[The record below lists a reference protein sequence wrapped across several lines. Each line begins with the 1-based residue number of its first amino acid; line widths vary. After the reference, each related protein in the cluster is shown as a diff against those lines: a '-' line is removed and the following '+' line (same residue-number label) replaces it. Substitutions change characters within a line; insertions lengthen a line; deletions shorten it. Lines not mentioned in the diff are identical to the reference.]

1 MQLPT
6 VEVHITNIHQ
16 REEYRHHS
24 YISKGAKAV
33 ICGFGVEGYALAIH
47 GPRVADRRK
56 GEMISL
62 RSRATRLSEQE
73 LIRELA
79 KLLDE
84 TGLTEIEV
92 EREGVR
98 VRVARQAVTHVVAGS
113 ARMFRRSPRPRRR
126 LRPSPLEVADPAK
139 HPGVVTSPMVGT
151 AYRAPEPT
159 AKPFVDIGSVVKAGE
174 PLLIIEA
181 MKTMNQ
187 IPAPRGGTV
196 TQILFEDGHP
206 VEYGE
211 PLMII
216 E

>member
-1 MQLPT
+1 M
-6 VEVHITNIHQ
+6 
-16 REEYRHHS
+16 
-24 YISKGAKAV
+24 
-33 ICGFGVEGYALAIH
+33 
-47 GPRVADRRK
+47 
-56 GEMISL
+56 
-62 RSRATRLSEQE
+62 SEQD

-84 TGLTEIEV
+84 TGLSEIEV
-92 EREGVR
+92 EREGLR
-98 VRVARQAVTHVVAGS
+98 VRVARQLTTHVVAGGG
-113 ARMFRRSPRPRRR
+113 AHVPAIPAVAPAPAMI
-126 LRPSPLEVADPAK
+126 PLDVVDPAK

-151 AYRAPEPT
+151 AFRAPEPA
-159 AKPFVDIGSVVKAGE
+159 AKPFVDIGSVVKAGD
-174 PLLIIEA
+174 PLLIVEA

-196 TQILFEDGHP
+196 IQILFEDGHP

>member
-1 MQLPT
+1 M
-6 VEVHITNIHQ
+6 
-16 REEYRHHS
+16 
-24 YISKGAKAV
+24 
-33 ICGFGVEGYALAIH
+33 
-47 GPRVADRRK
+47 
-56 GEMISL
+56 
-62 RSRATRLSEQE
+62 SEQD

-84 TGLTEIEV
+84 TGLSEIEV
-92 EREGVR
+92 EREGLR
-98 VRVARQAVTHVVAGS
+98 VRVARQSMTHVVAGGGTHVP
-113 ARMFRRSPRPRRR
+113 AIPAIAPA
-126 LRPSPLEVADPAK
+126 PAAVPLEMIDPAK

-159 AKPFVDIGSVVKAGE
+159 AKPFVDIGSAVKVGD
-174 PLLIIEA
+174 PLLIVEA

-187 IPAPRGGTV
+187 IPSPRAGKV

>member
-1 MQLPT
+1 MT
-6 VEVHITNIHQ
+6 
-16 REEYRHHS
+16 
-24 YISKGAKAV
+24 
-33 ICGFGVEGYALAIH
+33 
-47 GPRVADRRK
+47 
-56 GEMISL
+56 
-62 RSRATRLSEQE
+62 SEQD

-84 TGLTEIEV
+84 TGLSEIEI

-98 VRVARQAVTHVVAGS
+98 VRVARQSVTHVVSGS
-113 ARMFRRSPRPRRR
+113 GHGVPPI
-126 LRPSPLEVADPAK
+126 PSVAPAPAVAPVVAIDPAK

-159 AKPFVDIGSVVKAGE
+159 AMPFVDIGSVVKAGD
-174 PLLIIEA
+174 PLLIVEA
-181 MKTMNQ
+181 MKTLNQ

>member
-1 MQLPT
+1 
-6 VEVHITNIHQ
+6 
-16 REEYRHHS
+16 
-24 YISKGAKAV
+24 
-33 ICGFGVEGYALAIH
+33 
-47 GPRVADRRK
+47 
-56 GEMISL
+56 
-62 RSRATRLSEQE
+62 LSEQD

-84 TGLTEIEV
+84 TGLGEIEV

-98 VRVARQAVTHVVAGS
+98 VRVARQVSHVVAAGGAS
-113 ARMFRRSPRPRRR
+113 HVPPIPAAAPAPATI
-126 LRPSPLEVADPAK
+126 PLTVVDPAK

-151 AYRAPEPT
+151 AYRAAEPT
-159 AKPFVDIGSVVKAGE
+159 AKPFIDIGSTVKAGE

-187 IPAPRGGTV
+187 IPAPRAGTV

-211 PLMII
+211 PLLII